1 MMLTIAERETHLNM
15 TGDDHGTWDVFT
27 DDPFW
32 IARLDKIATAYKVN
46 GEGRWYKIP
55 ANQVTIKAPPKPPT
69 EAQIEARRKAVEL
82 MNSRQDGVSG
92 L

>member
-1 MMLTIAERETHLNM
+1 MMLTIAERETHLSM

-32 IARLDKIATAYKVN
+32 IARLDKIATAWKVN

>member
-1 MMLTIAERETHLNM
+1 MLTVAERETRLSM

-46 GEGRWYKIP
+46 GEGRWYKLRSVVI
-55 ANQVTIKAPPKPPT
+55 ADSF
-69 EAQIEARRKAVEL
+69 R
-82 MNSRQDGVSG
+82 SSSHG
-92 L
+92 

>member
-1 MMLTIAERETHLNM
+1 M
-15 TGDDHGTWDVFT
+15 TGNDHSHFDVFT

-32 IARLDKIATAYKVN
+32 IARLDKIAMAWKVN
-46 GEGRWYKIP
+46 GEGRWYKIQ

>member
-1 MMLTIAERETHLNM
+1 MMLTVAERETRLSM
-15 TGDDHGTWDVFT
+15 TGDDHGTWDVFP

-32 IARLDKIATAYKVN
+32 ISRLDKIATAWKVN